1 MTAPATLLLTGGR
14 PTPGD
19 DDARVGTG
27 RLPLVVDLDGT
38 LVRTDTL
45 AEAVIA
51 VALRLRLGPALWLLL
66 TRGRAAFKR
75 RISEQ
80 APPAAALLPYNEPL
94 LAWLRAEKDSGR
106 RLVLAT
112 AADSTVAG
120 AVASHLGL
128 FDDVIASDGSMNL
141 KGAAKADALTERF
154 GARGFVYAGDSRAD
168 VAVWR
173 AAAGAVVVNAAPA
186 VAAAARAA
194 APIEREIAEPGRGAA
209 ALWHA
214 LRPHQWV
221 KNLLVLVPLVTAHA
235 YGDATAW
242 LHVIQAFAAF
252 CVIASACYI
261 VNDLSDLSADRAHR
275 RKRARSFAS
284 GRASV
289 SSGVALAAVLTA
301 VGLATG
307 AAAGALAALGVYAVT
322 TLAYSVRLKEL
333 PLVDVFC
340 LAGLYT
346 LRLFGGGE
354 AAGHFVSLWLLGF
367 SGFVFLSL
375 ALVKRVEELSAGA
388 AGGGRNPARRGYL
401 VSDAP
406 ILQMFGCAAAFAAS
420 LVLAL
425 FVQSEATAQTYA
437 SPGLL
442 WGCVPLVL
450 FWQCRLWL
458 ATARGY
464 MHEDPIVYAT
474 HDWVSWIVGA
484 LLLALLVLA
493 KSLTLFP
500 L

>member
-1 MTAPATLLLTGGR
+1 MTAPATLVLTGGR
-14 PTPGD
+14 PTRGD
-19 DDARVGTG
+19 DPCAGTG
-27 RLPLVVDLDGT
+27 RLPLVIDLDGT

-45 AEAVIA
+45 AEAVIS
-51 VALRLRLGPALWLLL
+51 VALRLRLWPALWLLL

-80 APPAAALLPYNEPL
+80 SPPAAALLPYNEPL
-94 LAWLRAEKDSGR
+94 LAWLRTEKDSGR

-112 AADSTVAG
+112 AADSTVAK

-128 FDDVIASDGSMNL
+128 FDEVIASDGSTNL

-173 AAAGAVVVNAAPA
+173 AAAGAVVVNATPA

-194 APIEREIAEPGRGAA
+194 APIEREIVESGRGAA
-209 ALWHA
+209 ALWRA

-242 LHVIQAFAAF
+242 LHVIQAFIAF

-261 VNDLSDLSADRAHR
+261 VNDLSDLAADRAHR
-275 RKRARSFAS
+275 HKRERSFAS

-289 SSGVALAAVLTA
+289 PNGVALAAVLTA
-301 VGLATG
+301 LGLALG
-307 AAAGALAALGVYAVT
+307 AAAGALTALGVYAAT

-340 LAGLYT
+340 LAALYT

-354 AAGHFVSLWLLGF
+354 AAGHFVSLSLLGF

-375 ALVKRVEELSAGA
+375 ALVKRVEELTTGA
-388 AGGGRNPARRGYL
+388 ASGGRAPPRRGYL

-406 ILQMFGCAAAFAAS
+406 ILQMFGCAAAFAAA

-425 FVQSEATAQTYA
+425 FVQSEATAQNYA

-442 WGCVPLVL
+442 WGSVPLVL

-458 ATARGY
+458 STARGY